1 MGILSRLRTFRRR
14 EPQSAEETPQ
24 VSRETLARVLR
35 SGNGARGSLS
45 AAELGQSIATSLS
58 TIETAVLAIDALAE
72 RLREA
77 HDLLADAAR
86 NPDLGRRALLSG
98 RYDDLRDEID
108 AIVGSASHNRV
119 NLINGRLIEGRHAS
133 FSTALD
139 LEGRAGVSLPV
150 VNLTSSP
157 EGLSLSPPRSAFA
170 EDSEISMIAA
180 EIDAARD
187 RVLRISEHYA
197 DHAVMMADRL
207 SRLQVAAGS
216 RIITSVLPTGAD
228 APQPDVQETAPK
240 AEKKSGPSLIDIGIE
255 EVESKL
261 RAINERIALKA
272 EAQSGDA
279 PISDP
284 AAMADTPSEGNETE

>member
-1 MGILSRLRTFRRR
+1 MGILSRLAAFRKR
-14 EPQSAEETPQ
+14 ETQRSEETPQ
-24 VSRETLARVLR
+24 VSREALARVLN
-35 SGNGARGSLS
+35 SGNGSRGSLS

-77 HDLLADAAR
+77 HELLADAAR
-86 NPDLGRRALLSG
+86 NPELGRRALLAG

-119 NLINGRLIEGRHAS
+119 NLISGRLIEGRHAS

-170 EDSEISMIAA
+170 EDAEIHMITA

-187 RVLRISEHYA
+187 RVLRVSEHYA

-207 SRLQVAAGS
+207 SRLQIAAGS
-216 RIITSVLPTGAD
+216 RIIAPVLPTGAD
-228 APQPDVQETAPK
+228 APQPAEPETAAR
-240 AEKKSGPSLIDIGIE
+240 AEKKSAPSLIDMGIE

-272 EAQSGDA
+272 EAQSADSPA
-279 PISDP
+279 PEP
-284 AAMADTPSEGNETE
+284 AAMADTPSDDAETE